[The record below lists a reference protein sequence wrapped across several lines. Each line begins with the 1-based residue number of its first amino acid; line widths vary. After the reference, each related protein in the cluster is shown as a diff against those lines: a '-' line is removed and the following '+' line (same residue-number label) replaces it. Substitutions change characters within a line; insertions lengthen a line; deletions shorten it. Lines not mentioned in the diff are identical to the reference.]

1 MVYNGF
7 TKQAKEET
15 LVEGE
20 NENKDV
26 KLTDSQVN
34 AAAAY
39 LSEETFFTGRYAH
52 SVDDKYRIKIPAEA
66 RSLINGPFRLGVAAD
81 KAIAVYPKDKALK
94 RLASLTAR
102 KQAVSS
108 NPDLSVE
115 DKKKAI
121 YSLSMLISL
130 FTQDIE
136 EDSQGRFVLPQA
148 LMNWANIT
156 KKCAVY
162 TVGVGGHFE
171 IWNAASYDAKF
182 NEEDYMKGLDIAGV
196 FDLDSD

>member
-1 MVYNGF
+1 MERD
-7 TKQAKEET
+7 EE
-15 LVEGE
+15 
-20 NENKDV
+20 KSDV
-26 KLTDSQVN
+26 KLADSTEN
-34 AAAAY
+34 ATAAIP
-39 LSEETFFTGRYAH
+39 SEETFFTGRYAH

-66 RSLINGPFRLGVAAD
+66 RALIKGPFRLGVAAD

-108 NPDLSVE
+108 NPDFSVDE
-115 DKKKAI
+115 KKKAI
-121 YSLSMLISL
+121 YSLNMLISL

-148 LMNWANIT
+148 LMGWANIT

-182 NEEDYMKGLDIAGV
+182 NEEDYMTGLDIAGV

>member
-1 MVYNGF
+1 MEGD
-7 TKQAKEET
+7 EEK
-15 LVEGE
+15 
-20 NENKDV
+20 KDV
-26 KLTDSQVN
+26 KLSETKENASAADS
-34 AAAAY
+34 
-39 LSEETFFTGRYAH
+39 SDEIFFTGRYAH
-52 SVDDKYRIKIPAEA
+52 SVDDKYRIKIPSEA
-66 RSLINGPFRLGVAAD
+66 RALINGPFRLGVAAD

-108 NPDLSVE
+108 NPDFSVA

-121 YSLSMLISL
+121 YSLNMLISL

-148 LMNWANIT
+148 LMSWADIT